1 MCVPVCNCVYVHLRA
16 CAHARVRAR
25 ARVWVC
31 VRACACVCA
40 RVRDLGARGS
50 TLPHIKGRVLIAF
63 ISTLLSSRSIL
74 NLRSVL
80 NPKSAFIRLIP
91 APPPHTHTQKHL
103 ECHFTQIVKILANF
117 KILGRRQL
125 ILKNLYKHANVGPIM
140 RCLCY
145 KTYKIDIRLNNHW
158 PFPYCT
164 FFFNEFHWDY
174 GTY

>member
-1 MCVPVCNCVYVHLRA
+1 MKSDTIRGVWYVWYGKVYLCVCPSVCVNACVCLCVTACMYTCAQALTHA
-16 CAHARVRAR
+16 CAR
-25 ARVWVC
+25 VC
-31 VRACACVCA
+31 VSVRACVCA

-125 ILKNLYKHANVGPIM
+125 ILKNLYKHANVGPI
-140 RCLCY
+140 RCL
-145 KTYKIDIRLNNHW
+145 R
-158 PFPYCT
+158 
-164 FFFNEFHWDY
+164 
-174 GTY
+174 